1 MSPSNHAARCLD
13 RCFGHWSAKLRRYD
27 PASNDE
33 AGKIMSAHRISLG
46 LLATAL
52 LAGTA
57 TIAHAWPGKKE
68 LSKFEYEAEL
78 PTDIP
83 LELDA
88 SFPLFEPS
96 KEPALGFGA
105 APPAPNAATAFSRQ
119 EAQSAIARAIKSG
132 YSVSTEQLPA
142 EMNRGYVV
150 SDSFQAGIR
159 AGFDAPVGD
168 EMRFTAA
175 GAEAKLNL
183 GQLGPAISWGWH
195 TGLDMALQTGG
206 TNAVES
212 GPQFKL
218 GGNQLA
224 LTLSPKVAHSFGTE
238 PHHERD
244 VAFAY
249 AAGIKGEVTKGV
261 ALGIEAF
268 GSTSD
273 IASVPGTA
281 LQTHRTTPG
290 LYVGLGLAPQ
300 PLGDANGSKFSI
312 ELGALADMSEAQPDW
327 TGKLKAAV
335 TW

>member
-1 MSPSNHAARCLD
+1 MMS
-13 RCFGHWSAKLRRYD
+13 K
-27 PASNDE
+27 
-33 AGKIMSAHRISLG
+33 HRISLG

-57 TIAHAWPGKKE
+57 TITHAWPGKKE
-68 LSKFEYEAEL
+68 LSKFQYEADL

-83 LELDA
+83 LELDT
-88 SFPLFEPS
+88 SLPLFDSATEPT
-96 KEPALGFGA
+96 AAA
-105 APPAPNAATAFSRQ
+105 APSTPTAAAAFSRQ
-119 EAQSAIARAIKSG
+119 ETQSAIARAIKSG
-132 YSVSTEQLPA
+132 YSVSAEQLPA
-142 EMNRGYVV
+142 EMNRGYAVT
-150 SDSFQAGIR
+150 DKFQAGIR

-183 GQLGPAISWGWH
+183 GQIGPAISWGWH
-195 TGLDMALQTGG
+195 TGVDMALQTGG

-224 LTLSPKVAHSFGTE
+224 LTLSPKVAHSFGTA
-238 PHHERD
+238 PHERD

-249 AAGIKGEVTKGV
+249 AAGLKGEVTKGV

-290 LYVGLGLAPQ
+290 LYVGLGLLPQ